1 MMMIP
6 INNSESVGMDIR
18 EFREN
23 TLETRAKK
31 TKNIPSMHA
40 IGANTHAQRVRRGIP
55 YLIDLRALY

>member
-23 TLETRAKK
+23 TLETIELKK
-31 TKNIPSMHA
+31 PKTFLPCTQSA
-40 IGANTHAQRVRRGIP
+40 PTLTHESRSTREAGHT
-55 YLIDLRALY
+55 LFD